1 MKNKISVEDFG
12 IIHNGKKAHLFTV
25 KRENISF
32 CVTDYGCSITSLNIK
47 NSSGSFTDV
56 VLGLETL
63 SGYACSWGSFGA
75 VIGRFSNR
83 IMKAGFELNG
93 KNYKLTE
100 NTEGACLH
108 GGFPASALQKA
119 SCGRYRVESF
129 RSYRQTY
136 CPGKSYLGCKKNT
149 EKRLQRN
156 LFHKNI

>member
-12 IIHNGKKAHLFTV
+12 TIQNGKKAHLFTV

-32 CVTDYGCSITSLNIK
+32 CVTDYGCCITSLNIK

-93 KNYKLTE
+93 KKYKLTE

-108 GGFPASALQKA
+108 GGFPAWGNLIWDAKKYGKKTPAEFVSQKHLKTVN
-119 SCGRYRVESF
+119 RDF
-129 RSYRQTY
+129 REI
-136 CPGKSYLGCKKNT
+136 L
-149 EKRLQRN
+149 L
-156 LFHKNI
+156 